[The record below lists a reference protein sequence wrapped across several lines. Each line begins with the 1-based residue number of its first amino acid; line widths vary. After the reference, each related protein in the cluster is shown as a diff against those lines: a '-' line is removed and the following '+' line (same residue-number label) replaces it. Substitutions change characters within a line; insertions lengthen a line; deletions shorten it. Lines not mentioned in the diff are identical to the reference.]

1 MTMAGLNSNHQK
13 RLTHTV
19 LLSASAR
26 ITASA
31 ISLCLATGTLWAQS
45 PPIRIGV
52 LGDMSGYSME
62 IGGPGSTLAVRM
74 AIEDHN
80 NKAAGRAIEVLDA
93 DMQNKPDLAAQIA
106 RRWYDVDKVDVIT
119 DLPNTPVA
127 LAVAKLGAETKHI
140 TLVTE
145 AATTDLT
152 GAQCAPTTV
161 HFADDTNA
169 VASGT
174 AKALSEQG
182 MKSWYF
188 LTADFGFGLSMEASA
203 RKVIEASGAKV
214 IGSVRHPL
222 AAADFSSFL
231 LQAQASKADVI
242 ALANLGSDTT
252 TAIKQAAEFGI
263 SGGPQQVAGLL
274 MLISDIKALGLNVA
288 KGLWV
293 TESFYWSS
301 NEKTRAFAQRFAA
314 RNSGKMPTK
323 AHAANYAA
331 VTHYLNAVDAA
342 GTTETKAVMAQM
354 RNLQIDY
361 FGRPAKLRADGRV
374 IYDLDLYRVK
384 APEQSKGPYDFY
396 DHIRTIKAEEAF
408 LPLGAGG
415 CTLGQ

>member
-1 MTMAGLNSNHQK
+1 MT
-13 RLTHTV
+13 
-19 LLSASAR
+19 
-26 ITASA
+26 ITARTTLTSA
-31 ISLCLATGTLWAQS
+31 ALLAGTALALSLSLTCPARAQTS
-45 PPIRIGV
+45 PIRIGV

-62 IGGPGSTLAVRM
+62 IGGQGSTLAVRM
-74 AIEDHN
+74 AVEDHN
-80 NKAAGRAIEVLDA
+80 NKAAGRPIEILDA

-127 LAVAKLGAETKHI
+127 LAVAKLGADTNHI
-140 TLVTE
+140 SLVTE

-203 RKVIEASGAKV
+203 RKVIEASGGKV

-222 AAADFSSFL
+222 AASDFSSFL

-252 TAIKQAAEFGI
+252 TSIKQAAEFGI

-274 MLISDIKALGLNVA
+274 MLISDIKALGLPVA

-293 TESFYWSS
+293 TESFYWNS
-301 NEKTRAFAQRFAA
+301 NDKTRAFAQRFAA

-342 GTTETKAVMAQM
+342 GTTESKAVMAQM
-354 RNLQIDY
+354 RALPIEY
-361 FGRPAKLRADGRV
+361 FGRPAKLRQDGRV
-374 IYDLDLYRVK
+374 LYDLDLYRVK

-408 LPLGAGG
+408 LPLGSGG

>member
-1 MTMAGLNSNHQK
+1 
-13 RLTHTV
+13 
-19 LLSASAR
+19 
-26 ITASA
+26 
-31 ISLCLATGTLWAQS
+31 
-45 PPIRIGV
+45 
-52 LGDMSGYSME
+52 
-62 IGGPGSTLAVRM
+62 
-74 AIEDHN
+74 
-80 NKAAGRAIEVLDA
+80 
-93 DMQNKPDLAAQIA
+93 
-106 RRWYDVDKVDVIT
+106 VDKVDVIT

-127 LAVAKLGAETKHI
+127 LAVAKLGADTNHI

-203 RKVIEASGAKV
+203 RKVIEASGGKV

-222 AAADFSSFL
+222 AASDFSSFL

-252 TAIKQAAEFGI
+252 TSIKQAAEFGI

-274 MLISDIKALGLNVA
+274 MLISDIKALGLPVA

-293 TESFYWSS
+293 TESFYWNS
-301 NEKTRAFAQRFAA
+301 NDKTRAFAQRFAA

-342 GTTETKAVMAQM
+342 GTTESKAVMAQM
-354 RNLQIDY
+354 RALPIEY
-361 FGRPAKLRADGRV
+361 FGRPAKLRQDGRV
-374 IYDLDLYRVK
+374 LYDLDLYRVK

-396 DHIRTIKAEEAF
+396 DHIRTIKSEEAF
-408 LPLGAGG
+408 LPLGSGG